1 MIVVIGEMIE
11 IDKNKIYSLKEME
24 SLTSFIQSKFN
35 EMNEYANAIKNG
47 KK

>member
-1 MIVVIGEMIE
+1 MVVVIGEMIE

-24 SLTSFIQSKFN
+24 KLTSFVQSKFN
-35 EMNEYANAIKNG
+35 EMNDYAKELGYG